1 MNRLRE
7 ARLRA
12 DKSQLQLMRETGIYF
27 STISRIERGWL
38 RPADDQK
45 KKLADA
51 LSVSVRWLFP
61 APDSSAPKD

>member
-12 DKSQLQLMRETGIYF
+12 DKSQLQLMRETNIYF

-38 RPADDQK
+38 KPTDEQK
-45 KKLADA
+45 QKLSKA
-51 LSVSVRWLFP
+51 LKVDKGWLFP
-61 APDSSAPKD
+61 D